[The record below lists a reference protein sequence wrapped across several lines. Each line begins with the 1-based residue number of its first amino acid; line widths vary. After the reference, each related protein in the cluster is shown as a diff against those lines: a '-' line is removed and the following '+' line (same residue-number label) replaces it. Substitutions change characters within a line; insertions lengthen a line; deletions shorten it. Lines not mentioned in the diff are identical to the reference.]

1 MAAPQ
6 PVPDT
11 VKMDLRSILISASGT
26 LQSKLAKEYYSM
38 MGEHLPIETLGYNH
52 IYDFLLALE
61 GEVCRMEYSPNDCDN
76 IVFAVQDATS
86 FSSAHAKKNTN
97 K

>member
-1 MAAPQ
+1 MANPK
-6 PVPDT
+6 PIPET

-26 LQSKLAKEYYSM
+26 LQSKLAKEYHSM
-38 MGEHLPIETLGYNH
+38 MGEHLPVQSLGFKH

-61 GEVCRMEYSPNDCDN
+61 GEVCRMEYSPNDVDN
-76 IVFAVQDATS
+76 IVFAIQDSSS
-86 FSSAHAKKNTN
+86 FLSAHAKMNTN